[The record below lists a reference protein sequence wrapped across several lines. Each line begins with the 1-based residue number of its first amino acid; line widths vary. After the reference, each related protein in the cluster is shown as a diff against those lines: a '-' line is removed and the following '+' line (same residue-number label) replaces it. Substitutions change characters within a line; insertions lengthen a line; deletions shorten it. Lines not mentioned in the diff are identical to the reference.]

1 MSTPELEPDISEV
14 LQREDDYAE
23 PTVKVCVE
31 GPVRTQA
38 LPRKSA
44 GIRGITVEST
54 SAKRLLTADPSR
66 ASATI
71 MTGSVAVSIGGSK
84 QEVEGGQPG
93 QMPANQVW
101 TLGASDELWASS
113 TSGATTVTVI
123 QERWAD
129 G

>member
-1 MSTPELEPDISEV
+1 MSTPDMEPDIGEV
-14 LQREDDYAE
+14 LQREDDPE
-23 PTVKVCVE
+23 PTVKVTVE

-44 GIRGITVEST
+44 GIRGISLDST
-54 SAKRLLTADPSR
+54 AAKRLLTADPSR
-66 ASATI
+66 AQATI
-71 MTGSVAVSIGGSK
+71 MTGAVAITIGGSK

-101 TLGASDELWASS
+101 TLGASDELWASAAS
-113 TSGATTVTVI
+113 STTVTVV